1 MTMTNQEKVR
11 KFMWFSLGIAA
22 SLSILLVLQK
32 IFGSGN

>member
-1 MTMTNQEKVR
+1 MINQEKVR
-11 KFMWFSLGIAA
+11 KFMWFSLGIAG